1 MRVIAIKDSVFTGE
15 ASGKA
20 LHKGS
25 IYHVI
30 NKVFYPYP
38 MVIDDLGNYPNGFW
52 LYELLELIG
61 FHHEDYFLELPDDD
75 IMVEE
80 EIKIKINNL

>member
-20 LHKGS
+20 LHRGS

-38 MVIDDLGNYPNGFW
+38 ASIADLGEYPNGFW
-52 LYELLELIG
+52 FYELLELIG
-61 FHHEDYFLELPDDD
+61 YHHEDYFLELPDDD
-75 IMVEE
+75 TTVEKE
-80 EIKIKINNL
+80 EKVKSEA